1 MLDHLPHW
9 TAALFL
15 LYAAGCLFV
24 ALRAP
29 HIRTIAARMKPGPR
43 QRLLARP
50 AYALFVRVVAIFG
63 LIASCMLAWMVLRS

>member
-24 ALRAP
+24 AVRAS
-29 HIRTIAARMKPGPR
+29 HIRTVAARMKPSPR

-50 AYALFVRVVAIFG
+50 AYVLFVRVVAIFG
-63 LIASCMLAWMVLRS
+63 AVASCMLAWMVLHS